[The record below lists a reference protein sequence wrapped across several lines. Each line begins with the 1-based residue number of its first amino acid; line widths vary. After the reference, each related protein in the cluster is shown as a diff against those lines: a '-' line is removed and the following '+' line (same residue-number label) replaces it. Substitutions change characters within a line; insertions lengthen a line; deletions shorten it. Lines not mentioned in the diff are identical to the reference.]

1 MSEMSLAEQLVKAGA
16 RLTREDASGARRD
29 LDTVQKA
36 GITSVGELIEAV
48 GDANRE
54 LPVRLIGCSLLAL
67 LHENS
72 ATAALEHALEEGDDD
87 GLVWEAAKALMQL
100 HAENAAPTLLRV
112 LKQGNPTKQS
122 AAAWLLGWLGV
133 SNTVPSLRAAALNPH
148 LEVDVRGHATESL
161 GVMQAREAVPDL
173 ITLLSDESPELR
185 YWAAYA
191 LGQIGDPVSIPA
203 LEQMATADVA
213 VLPHGRSLKQE
224 ALDALAAI
232 GARPQDRTET

>member
-72 ATAALEHALEEGDDD
+72 ATAALEQALEEGDDD
-87 GLVWEAAKALMQL
+87 GLVWEAEKCRMTL
-100 HAENAAPTLLRV
+100 H
-112 LKQGNPTKQS
+112 
-122 AAAWLLGWLGV
+122 
-133 SNTVPSLRAAALNPH
+133 
-148 LEVDVRGHATESL
+148 
-161 GVMQAREAVPDL
+161 REHRS
-173 ITLLSDESPELR
+173 T
-185 YWAAYA
+185 
-191 LGQIGDPVSIPA
+191 SI
-203 LEQMATADVA
+203 
-213 VLPHGRSLKQE
+213 R
-224 ALDALAAI
+224 
-232 GARPQDRTET
+232 R